1 MKMNV
6 SAVKRK
12 DTSITLSDGVERH
25 LKFDLNALAE
35 IEDKFGTVDAG
46 FEELDKGSI
55 KAVRFI
61 LWAGLVHEDES
72 LTEQRVGSLIDIQYL
87 QSIMQSMGDAMQN
100 DMPESAN
107 ANAGAAAKVVALETS
122 NPN

>member
-1 MKMNV
+1 MNV

-61 LWAGLVHEDES
+61 LWAGLVHEDEN
-72 LTEQRVGSLIDIQYL
+72 LTERQVGSLIDIQYL
-87 QSIMQSMGDAMQN
+87 QDIMQSMGDAMQK
-100 DMPESAN
+100 DLPESAN

>member
-87 QSIMQSMGDAMQN
+87 QSIMQSMGDAMQK

>member
-1 MKMNV
+1 MNV

-55 KAVRFI
+55 KAVRLI

-87 QSIMQSMGDAMQN
+87 QSIMQSMGDAMQK

>member
-61 LWAGLVHEDES
+61 LWAGLVHEDEN
-72 LTEQRVGSLIDIQYL
+72 LTERQVGSLIDIQYL
-87 QSIMQSMGDAMQN
+87 QDIMQSMGDAMQK
-100 DMPESAN
+100 DLPESAN

>member
-1 MKMNV
+1 MNV

>member
-1 MKMNV
+1 MNV

-61 LWAGLVHEDES
+61 LWAGLVHEDEN
-72 LTEQRVGSLIDIQYL
+72 LTEQKVGSLIDIQYL
-87 QSIMQSMGDAMQN
+87 QEIMNSMGSAMQN
-100 DMPESAN
+100 DLPEKTNASAQP
-107 ANAGAAAKVVALETS
+107 KVVALNGS